1 LSRLGDLKL
10 PKSVGPRMREYRRT
24 LHLLKTMPL
33 SLMGLGIAIAMI
45 FAAIFGPSF
54 APYDPLR
61 IEYDERLLPPS
72 SKYLLGTDSLGRDI
86 LSRIIF
92 GTSVSMSIGVM
103 VVVVS
108 VASGTVLGLVAGYL
122 GGKVD
127 NVIMRATDIFLAFP
141 GLVLAMAFAAAM
153 KPSLGAT
160 TLALSIVGWPTF
172 ARIVKGSVLSIKG
185 LDFVEAARAG
195 GESEFS
201 IVFNHIL
208 PNVFSPILVQGTL
221 GLGRAIMLASTLGF
235 IGLGVQPP
243 TAEWG
248 AMTAE
253 GRDFILNQWWVST
266 FPGLMIFF
274 AVMAFNLLGDG
285 LRDALD
291 PRLRYR

>member
-1 LSRLGDLKL
+1 MVRLGNSKL
-10 PKSVGPRMREYRRT
+10 LKSVGPRLREYRRT
-24 LHLLKTMPL
+24 LRLLKMMPL
-33 SLMGLGIAIAMI
+33 SLGGLGITIAMI
-45 FAAIFGPSF
+45 LVAVFGPFF

-61 IEYDERLLPPS
+61 IEYGDRLLPPS
-72 SKYLLGTDSLGRDI
+72 SRYLLGTDSLGRDI
-86 LSRIIF
+86 LSRIIY
-92 GTSVSMSIGVM
+92 GTGMSMSIGVM

-108 VASGTVLGLVAGYL
+108 VATGTVLGLIAGYM

-127 NVIMRATDIFLAFP
+127 NVIMRLTDIFMAFP

-160 TLALSIVGWPTF
+160 TLALSIVGWPVFT
-172 ARIVKGSVLSIKG
+172 RVVKGSVLSIKG
-185 LDFVEAARAG
+185 LDFVEAARAD
-195 GESEFS
+195 GEGEFS

-208 PNVFSPILVQGTL
+208 PNVLSPILVQGTL
-221 GLGRAIMLASTLGF
+221 GFGRAIMLASTLGF

-248 AMTAE
+248 AMTAD
-253 GRDFILNQWWVST
+253 GRNYILNQWWVCT

>member
-1 LSRLGDLKL
+1 
-10 PKSVGPRMREYRRT
+10 
-24 LHLLKTMPL
+24 MPL
-33 SLMGLGIAIAMI
+33 SLLGLGITIAII
-45 FAAIFGPSF
+45 FVAIFGPFF
-54 APYDPLR
+54 APYDPLKISVR
-61 IEYDERLLPPS
+61 DRLLPPS
-72 SKYLLGTDSLGRDI
+72 SQYLLGTDSLGRDI
-86 LSRIIF
+86 LSRIIY
-92 GTSVSMSIGVM
+92 GTGVSMSIGVM

-108 VASGTVLGLVAGYL
+108 VATGTILGLVAGYL
-122 GGKVD
+122 GGKID
-127 NVIMRATDIFLAFP
+127 NVIMRLTDIFLAFP

-160 TLALSIVGWPTF
+160 TLALSIVGWPSF

-185 LDFVEAARAG
+185 SDFVEAARAS

-208 PNVFSPILVQGTL
+208 PNVFSPILVQSTL
-221 GLGRAIMLASTLGF
+221 AIGRAIMLASTLGF

-243 TAEWG
+243 IAEWG
-248 AMTAE
+248 AMTAD
-253 GRDFILNQWWVST
+253 GRDFILHQWWVST
-266 FPGLMIFF
+266 FPGLAIFI

>member
-1 LSRLGDLKL
+1 
-10 PKSVGPRMREYRRT
+10 MI
-24 LHLLKTMPL
+24 
-33 SLMGLGIAIAMI
+33 GLGITIVI
-45 FAAIFGPSF
+45 ILVAIFGPSF
-54 APYDPLR
+54 APYDPLK
-61 IEYDERLLPPS
+61 IQFADRLLPPNPQH
-72 SKYLLGTDSLGRDI
+72 LLGTDELGRDI
-86 LSRIIF
+86 LTRIIY
-92 GTSVSMSIGVM
+92 GTGVSMSIGVM

-108 VASGTVLGLVAGYL
+108 VGIGMLLGLTAGYL

-127 NVIMRATDIFLAFP
+127 NVIMRFTDIFLAFP

-172 ARIVKGSVLSIKG
+172 SRVVKGSVISIKG
-185 LDFVEAARAG
+185 LDFVEAARAH
-195 GESEFS
+195 GESELS
-201 IVFNHIL
+201 IIFNHII
-208 PNVFSPILVQGTL
+208 PNVSSPILVQGTL
-221 GLGRAIMLASTLGF
+221 ALGRAIILASTLGF

-248 AMTAE
+248 AMTAD
-253 GRDFILNQWWVST
+253 GRDFILNQWWIST
-266 FPGLMIFF
+266 FPGLAIFF

>member
-1 LSRLGDLKL
+1 MVRLGHLKL
-10 PKSVGPRMREYRRT
+10 LKSVGPRVREYRRT
-24 LHLLKTMPL
+24 LRLLKTMPL
-33 SLMGLGIAIAMI
+33 SLMGLGITIAII
-45 FAAIFGPSF
+45 FVAIFGPFF

-61 IEYDERLLPPS
+61 IEYGERLLHPS
-72 SKYLLGTDSLGRDI
+72 SRYLLGTDSLGRDI
-86 LSRIIF
+86 LSRIIYAT
-92 GTSVSMSIGVM
+92 GVSMSIGVM

-108 VASGTVLGLVAGYL
+108 VATGTVLGLIAGYL

-127 NVIMRATDIFLAFP
+127 NVIMRVTDIFLAFP
-141 GLVLAMAFAAAM
+141 GLVLAMSFAAAM

-185 LDFVEAARAG
+185 LDFVEAARAD

-208 PNVFSPILVQGTL
+208 PNVLSPILVQGTL

-248 AMTAE
+248 AMTAD

-266 FPGLMIFF
+266 FPGLAIFF

>member
-1 LSRLGDLKL
+1 
-10 PKSVGPRMREYRRT
+10 
-24 LHLLKTMPL
+24 MPL
-33 SLMGLGIAIAMI
+33 SLMGLGITIAII
-45 FAAIFGPSF
+45 LVAIFGPFF

-61 IEYDERLLPPS
+61 IEYGERLLPPS
-72 SKYLLGTDSLGRDI
+72 SQYLLGTDSLGRDI
-86 LSRIIF
+86 LSRIIY
-92 GTSVSMSIGVM
+92 GTGVSMSIGVM
-103 VVVVS
+103 VVVGS
-108 VASGTVLGLVAGYL
+108 VVTGTVLGLVAGYL

-127 NVIMRATDIFLAFP
+127 NVIMRLTDIFLAFP
-141 GLVLAMAFAAAM
+141 GLVLAMSFAAAM

-160 TLALSIVGWPTF
+160 TLALSIVGWPVF

-185 LDFVEAARAG
+185 LDFVEAARAD

-201 IVFNHIL
+201 IVSNHIL

-248 AMTAE
+248 AMTAD

-266 FPGLMIFF
+266 FPGLAIFF

>member
-1 LSRLGDLKL
+1 VKL
-10 PKSVGPRMREYRRT
+10 LKSVSPRLREYRRT
-24 LHLLKTMPL
+24 LRLLKTMPL
-33 SLMGLGIAIAMI
+33 SLAGLGITIAMI
-45 FAAIFGPSF
+45 LVAVFGPSF

-61 IEYDERLLPPS
+61 IEYGDRLLPPGS
-72 SKYLLGTDSLGRDI
+72 RYLLGTDSLGRDI
-86 LSRIIF
+86 LSRIIY
-92 GTSVSMSIGVM
+92 GTGISMSIGVM
-103 VVVVS
+103 VVLVS
-108 VASGTVLGLVAGYL
+108 VVTGTVLGLIAGYL
-122 GGKVD
+122 GGKID
-127 NVIMRATDIFLAFP
+127 NVIMRVTDIFLAFP

-172 ARIVKGSVLSIKG
+172 TRIVKGSVLSIKG
-185 LDFVEAARAG
+185 LDFVEAARAD

-208 PNVFSPILVQGTL
+208 PNVLSPILVQGTL
-221 GLGRAIMLASTLGF
+221 GFGRAIMLASTLGF

-248 AMTAE
+248 AMTAD
-253 GRDFILNQWWVST
+253 GRSHILNQWWVST

>member
-1 LSRLGDLKL
+1 MVRLGHLKL
-10 PKSVGPRMREYRRT
+10 LKSVSPRLREYRRT
-24 LHLLKTMPL
+24 LRLLKTMPL
-33 SLMGLGIAIAMI
+33 SLAGLGITIAMI
-45 FAAIFGPSF
+45 LVAIFGPSF

-61 IEYDERLLPPS
+61 IEYGERLLPPS
-72 SKYLLGTDSLGRDI
+72 SRFLLGTDSLGRDI
-86 LSRIIF
+86 LSRVIY
-92 GTSVSMSIGVM
+92 GTGISMSIGVM
-103 VVVVS
+103 VVLVS
-108 VASGTVLGLVAGYL
+108 VVTGTVLGLIAGYL
-122 GGKVD
+122 GGKID
-127 NVIMRATDIFLAFP
+127 NVIMRVTDIFLAFP

-172 ARIVKGSVLSIKG
+172 TRIVKGSVLSIKG
-185 LDFVEAARAG
+185 LDFVEAARAD

-208 PNVFSPILVQGTL
+208 PNVLSPILVQGTL
-221 GLGRAIMLASTLGF
+221 GFGRAIMLASTLGF

-248 AMTAE
+248 AMTAD
-253 GRDFILNQWWVST
+253 GRIFILNQWWVST

>member
-1 LSRLGDLKL
+1 MVRLGNSKL
-10 PKSVGPRMREYRRT
+10 LKSVSPRLREYRRT
-24 LHLLKTMPL
+24 LRLLKAMPL
-33 SLMGLGIAIAMI
+33 SLGGLGITIAMI
-45 FAAIFGPSF
+45 LVAVFGPFF

-61 IEYDERLLPPS
+61 IEYGDRLLPPS
-72 SKYLLGTDSLGRDI
+72 SRFLLGTDSLGRDI
-86 LSRIIF
+86 LSRIIY
-92 GTSVSMSIGVM
+92 GAGISMSIGVM

-108 VASGTVLGLVAGYL
+108 VATGTILGLIAGYL
-122 GGKVD
+122 GGKID
-127 NVIMRATDIFLAFP
+127 NVIMRVTDIFLAFP
-141 GLVLAMAFAAAM
+141 ALVLAMAFAAAM

-172 ARIVKGSVLSIKG
+172 TRIVKGSVLSIKG
-185 LDFVEAARAG
+185 LDFVEAARAD

-208 PNVFSPILVQGTL
+208 PNVLSPILVQGTL

-248 AMTAE
+248 AMTAD
-253 GRDFILNQWWVST
+253 GRIFILNQWWVST